1 MKEELRYSIVF
12 DGQTLTGIPEKTV
25 KSNLATLCA
34 EEGLRPDDLF
44 SGDTFT
50 LRRDLSREDADR
62 IAHDLLLAGAVV
74 RKERYA
80 AREQPILQF
89 PDLIFTE
96 EVAPDGLAAA
106 DPPGF
111 WGAAGSAL
119 PDQKAPPSHLQSL
132 FQADTVP
139 RVVRDILEDSGSE
152 PGELK
157 IVEEE
162 PAVFDEAAATA
173 SNWDSPNGF
182 WKNSPAGASAWGESD
197 R

>member
-25 KSNLATLCA
+25 KSNLAALCV

-50 LRRDLSREDADR
+50 LRRDLSGEDADR

-74 RKERYA
+74 RKERYTA
-80 AREQPILQF
+80 EKQPILQF
-89 PDLIFTE
+89 PELIFTE
-96 EVAPDGLAAA
+96 EAAPDGLAAA
-106 DPPGF
+106 APG
-111 WGAAGSAL
+111 
-119 PDQKAPPSHLQSL
+119 QKAPPPSYSRLQNL
-132 FQADTVP
+132 LQADTVP
-139 RVVRDILEDSGSE
+139 RGVVRDILEDSGGE
-152 PGELK
+152 PAELK

-162 PAVFDEAAATA
+162 PPVFDEAAATA

-182 WKNSPAGASAWGESD
+182 WKNSPAGASAWGESE